1 MRKLTALWTA
11 CIIVLIAGI
20 LIADNSAPEQSLPIG
35 FTAEELTR
43 LDEIGIG
50 HIRTAPPPAGVIRNP
65 AEWEPSEGVIIR
77 YPLGLS
83 YSVVAEMSED
93 VIVYTIVSSVSQQTT
108 VTNLYQNNGV
118 NMDNVEFIIGP
129 TDTHWTRDYG
139 PWFIFDGN
147 GDFGIVDQIY
157 NRPRPNDDSIPR
169 VIGHAWNVPIYGM
182 SLIGTGGNYMSDGIG
197 QAMATTLTITEN
209 PGLTVAEID
218 SLILNYCGNDYFMYP
233 DPLGEYIE
241 HIDCWGKFLNPQTV
255 MVLEVPSYHSQYD
268 ELNDAADSIAQLT
281 SSWGQP
287 YNVVR
292 VYSTGTQAYTNSLI
306 LNGKVF
312 VPVSGS
318 TTYDSMALQAY
329 SDAMPGYEVL
339 GFTGSWYN
347 TDALHCRAMGVPDRE
362 MLAIYHNPLFVSNDT
377 INDYEITAEIIDHS
391 ETGLISDSLKI
402 YYNIDDGGWQ
412 SSMLSAGVGP
422 DEYTGSIP
430 TQPYGTTIKY
440 YLKAADN
447 SGRVETHPYIGEP
460 GPHILYIQNV
470 IPEIA
475 LSAESF
481 FFEANQGAK
490 VTKYDTLSISN
501 SGSGVLDWDV
511 SNQMLWLTL
520 SPGSGVGPDDI
531 QLQVNTGGLVEG
543 TYLDTITVSATG
555 AANSPQY
562 VEVYV
567 NILPSIPTIA
577 FTYPPDGADDIPIE
591 ANITVTFAIDMDPA
605 TIIVDNFLV
614 YSTAKTTYD
623 GELTYDSLT
632 RAATFNPYSEFG
644 KLEQIF
650 VQLNTDITSLQGVH
664 LADNYVF
671 DFWTETNHPPYV
683 PFDPSPADGAE
694 GVLVTADLSWSGGD
708 PDEDDVTYAVYFGP
722 SDPPGFMAGGLTDPA
737 YDLPVLN
744 YDTEYFWY
752 VRAYD
757 GYAYVSGPTC
767 SFTTELDYIC
777 GDANGD
783 EEVNVS
789 DAVSIINYVFAG
801 GNPPDP
807 IESGNVNCDTE
818 VNVSDAVWIINYVF
832 VGGNIPCDT
841 DGDDIPDC

>member
-11 CIIVLIAGI
+11 CIFVFLMGI
-20 LIADNSAPEQSLPIG
+20 LIAGNPTQEQSLPIG
-35 FTAEELTR
+35 FTEEELTR
-43 LDEIGIG
+43 LDEIGAG
-50 HIRTAPPPAGVIRNP
+50 HIRTAPPPAGVIHNP
-65 AEWEPSEGVIIR
+65 AEWEPSEGVIIS
-77 YPLGLS
+77 YPLGIS
-83 YSVVAEMSED
+83 YSLVAEMSED
-93 VIVYTIVSSVSQQTT
+93 IIVYTIVSSTSQQTT

-169 VIGHAWNVPIYGM
+169 VIGHAWNVPIYGL
-182 SLIGTGGNYMSDGIG
+182 SLVGTGGNYMSDGIG

-209 PGLTVAEID
+209 PGLSVAEMD

-241 HIDCWGKFLNPQTV
+241 HIDCWGKFLSPQTV
-255 MVLEVPSYHSQYD
+255 MVLEVPSYNSQYD
-268 ELNDAADSIAQLT
+268 ELNAAADSIAQLT

-292 VYSTGTQAYTNSLI
+292 VFSTGSQAYTNSVI
-306 LNGKVF
+306 LNKKVL
-312 VPVSGS
+312 VPISNS
-318 TTYDSMALQAY
+318 NPYDSMALQIY
-329 SDAMPGYEVL
+329 RDAMPGYEVI

-347 TDALHCRAMGVPDRE
+347 TDALHCRTMGVPDRE

-377 INDYEITAEIIDHS
+377 LNDYDITAEIIDHS

-412 SSMLSAGVGP
+412 SAMLSAGLDP

-430 TQPYGTTIKY
+430 AQSFGTTIEY
-440 YLKAADN
+440 YIKAADN

-460 GPHILYIQNV
+460 GPHILYIQNI

-475 LSAESF
+475 LSADSF
-481 FFEANQGAK
+481 LFEAHQGSKA
-490 VTKYDTLSISN
+490 TLYDTLSISN
-501 SGSGVLDWDV
+501 SGNGVLNWDV
-511 SNQMLWLTL
+511 SNHWLWLTL
-520 SPGSGVGPDDI
+520 APSSGIGPDDI
-531 QLQVNTGGLVEG
+531 QLQVVTDGLSEG
-543 TYLDTITVSATG
+543 THLDTITVSAIG
-555 AANSPQY
+555 AANTPQY
-562 VEVYV
+562 VEVFV
-567 NILPSIPTIA
+567 SILPTVPSVVSTNPQN
-577 FTYPPDGADDIPIE
+577 GAADIPIE
-591 ANITVTFAIDMDPA
+591 ADITVTFAIDMDPA
-605 TIIVDNFLV
+605 TIIADNFLV
-614 YSTAKTTYD
+614 HSTAKTIYGGEVTYD
-623 GELTYDSLT
+623 NLSKT
-632 RAATFNPYSEFG
+632 ATFNSYTDFG

-650 VQLNTDITSLQGVH
+650 VELDTDITSLQGVP

-671 DFWTETNHPPYV
+671 NFWTETNHPPYQ
-683 PFDPSPADGAE
+683 PSNPNPVDGAE
-694 GVLVTADLSWSGGD
+694 DVPVTADLSWTGGD
-708 PDEDDVTYAVYFGP
+708 PDEDNVTFTLYFGP

-737 YDLPVLN
+737 YDLPELA
-744 YDTEYFWY
+744 YDTEYFGY
-752 VRAYD
+752 IRAYD
-757 GYAYVSGPTC
+757 GYVYVAGPTC
-767 SFTTELDYIC
+767 SFTTERDYIC

-783 EEVNVS
+783 EDVNVS
-789 DAVSIINYVFAG
+789 DAVYIINYIFAG

-807 IESGNVNCDTE
+807 MEAGDVNCDAV

-832 VGGNIPCDT
+832 AGGKIPCDT